1 MNTFPSDVR
10 AARATKN
17 PIARELSLFWSFVAG
32 DVSSAVVPAFLF
44 TLAAWKTTG
53 ADPARLPGVIT
64 RSLLY
69 FSLYLYAFCLANQAT
84 GLEEDRRNK
93 PHRPLVRGL
102 VSVRGA
108 WLRWAVVMA
117 LFTLT
122 GAWLGVLEY
131 AIGWQL
137 IILVHNV
144 VLGARNW
151 VVKNLCMS
159 LGILVQLAAAWQM
172 VTPLSPLAWRWILL
186 PAAVIFP
193 LVSVQDLRD
202 MNGDRAAG
210 RLTFPLV
217 FGERATRILL
227 AVCFGLLP
235 ITVHIALLEPAGAR
249 GLVWAA
255 DAALSAVALAIGLRV
270 ALFRTPREDHIT
282 YLLFTGWYCLLLT
295 TAVVVL

>member
-1 MNTFPSDVR
+1 MSVLPSDMR
-10 AARATKN
+10 PARAVPN
-17 PIARELSLFWSFVAG
+17 PFARELSLFWSFVAG
-32 DVSSAVVPAFLF
+32 DLSSAVVPAFLF

-53 ADPARLPGVIT
+53 ADPARLPGAMA

-69 FSLYLYAFCLANQAT
+69 FFLYIYAFCLANQAT

-108 WLRWAVVMA
+108 WQRWAVVMA
-117 LFTLT
+117 LFTLA
-122 GAWLGVLEY
+122 GAWLGVVEY
-131 AIGWQL
+131 ALGWQL

-186 PAAVIFP
+186 PAAAIFP

-202 MNGDRAAG
+202 MDGDRASG
-210 RLTFPLV
+210 RRTFPLV

-235 ITVHIALLEPAGAR
+235 IAVHVTLMQPAGAR
-249 GLVWAA
+249 GSVWAS
-255 DAALSAVALAIGLRV
+255 DAVLGAAALAIAIRV
-270 ALFRTPREDHIT
+270 VLCRTPREDHVT

>member
-1 MNTFPSDVR
+1 MNVFPSDTRPVR
-10 AARATKN
+10 AVTN
-17 PIARELSLFWSFVAG
+17 PFVRELSLFWSFVAG
-32 DVSSAVVPAFLF
+32 DLSSAVVPAFLF
-44 TLAAWKTTG
+44 TLAAWKAAG
-53 ADPARLPGVIT
+53 ADRARLPGVIA

-69 FSLYLYAFCLANQAT
+69 FALYIYAFCLANQAT

-93 PHRPLVRGL
+93 PHRPLVAGL

-108 WLRWAVVMA
+108 WLRWGAVMA
-117 LFTLT
+117 LFTLA
-122 GAWLGVLEY
+122 GAWLGVIEY
-131 AIGWQL
+131 ALGWQL

-144 VLGARNW
+144 VLGARHW

-186 PAAVIFP
+186 PAAAIFP

-202 MNGDRAAG
+202 MTGDRAAG

-235 ITVHIALLEPAGAR
+235 IAVHVALMQPVGAR
-249 GLVWAA
+249 GLAWAS
-255 DAALSAVALAIGLRV
+255 DAVLGAASLTIGIRV
-270 ALFRTPREDHIT
+270 AFCRTPKEDHIT